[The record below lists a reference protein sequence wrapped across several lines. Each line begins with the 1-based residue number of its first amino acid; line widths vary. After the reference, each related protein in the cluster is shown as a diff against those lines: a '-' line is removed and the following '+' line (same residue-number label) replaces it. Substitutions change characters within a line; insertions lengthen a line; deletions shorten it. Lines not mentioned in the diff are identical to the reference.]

1 MFLNKIPDKR
11 NNRTLLVIQ
20 ERYRGKDGKPHSR
33 TVEKIGFLEDLKA
46 QYDDPIAHFREEAR
60 RRTAE
65 KKAAENIIAV
75 EIQKDGLLP
84 FDESGEYDIRMR
96 TGNAPIAKV
105 IHSLGLDAFVDTRR
119 HRLKCQYNL
128 TNLLRLFAYQR
139 ILDPGS
145 KIGDWRSRGKY
156 YEKMGFTE
164 SQIYSGL

>member
-33 TVEKIGFLEDLKA
+33 TVEKIGFLEDLKDK
-46 QYDDPIAHFREEAR
+46 YDDPVAHFREEAR

-96 TGNAPIAKV
+96 IGNAPIAKV
-105 IHSLGLDAFVDTRR
+105 IHSSEGHPQPWAGWFRGLEEAPTEVPVQPDESSSSLCLPEGA
-119 HRLKCQYNL
+119 
-128 TNLLRLFAYQR
+128 
-139 ILDPGS
+139 
-145 KIGDWRSRGKY
+145 RSGIEDRGL
-156 YEKMGFTE
+156 EGPRE
-164 SQIYSGL
+164 VL

>member
-33 TVEKIGFLEDLKA
+33 TVEKIGFLEDLKDK
-46 QYDDPIAHFREEAR
+46 YDDPVAHFREEAR

-96 TGNAPIAKV
+96 IGNT
-105 IHSLGLDAFVDTRR
+105 HL
-119 HRLKCQYNL
+119 
-128 TNLLRLFAYQR
+128 
-139 ILDPGS
+139 
-145 KIGDWRSRGKY
+145 
-156 YEKMGFTE
+156 
-164 SQIYSGL
+164 